1 MLSLYKKKVDV
12 KFSRKFKRMVTLK
25 ELQQY
30 KDKELSGM
38 KLLNR
43 GRLSVQP
50 VTDQEMD
57 FILSLEQQELKN
69 V

>member
-1 MLSLYKKKVDV
+1 
-12 KFSRKFKRMVTLK
+12 VTLK

-57 FILSLEQQELKN
+57 FIMSLEQKLKDE
-69 V
+69 